1 MPTTYELMEAYRTW
15 WRTSYGTSPNSQ
27 AVILAAA
34 WAEHVLS
41 TYRAG
46 EEACPPLPPTPTH
59 TRGPMPNAYEFMSVY
74 ELSEAYARWWRTSYE
89 TSTNDQALDLAAA
102 WAVLVLSAC
111 PAGED
116 ATPPPEAAT

>member
-1 MPTTYELMEAYRTW
+1 MPTTYELMEAYRAW
-15 WRTSYGTSPNSQ
+15 SPSHAYPNPNSQ
-27 AVILAAA
+27 AVILAVA

-59 TRGPMPNAYEFMSVY
+59 TRGTPIEWMSVY
-74 ELSEAYARWWRTSYE
+74 ELSEAYRTWWRTSYE
-89 TSTNDQALDLAAA
+89 TRTNGQALDLADA
-102 WAVLVLSAC
+102 WAVLALSTY